1 MLALHEV
8 LSSDAVCIDGGANIG
23 VLTLALALYAPRGR
37 VIAFEPSQRCLPYLR
52 YNLELNTVVNAHVE
66 PLGLWS
72 HPGTLMLNGD
82 PRHPG
87 GAYVGKADPTT
98 VPEQIHVTSIDS
110 WANEAGLTRLD
121 LLKLDI
127 EGAELQ
133 ALEGA
138 SRTIASL
145 RPSVLCEV
153 NASALRQFH
162 ARDWTDLYRRLR
174 SEYRWLFFVREN
186 GGAYWLFGQW
196 HLRRLLWRRGVV
208 NVLCRPSRPKLFG
221 RGSKAARRRLAA
233 SIVQVVRLLADFTP
247 FRPPSSAFIHDT
259 VFRVDYGRLP
269 VGVPSGSAFEA
280 EVSIVNM
287 GKSWWSSDFDPHPV
301 VLGYRWY
308 SEDGKRTLE
317 GVAGRFARPVGPRRK
332 TTVRSTIQTPP
343 IPGRYELR
351 VMPVQDR
358 YAWGEDILREAFS
371 GANLLVGSQP

>member
-1 MLALHEV
+1 VRVVGHDDDIGVMETIRRTEHYEPDVMLALHEV

-186 GGAYWLFGQW
+186 GGGIGCSDNGIFAACSG
-196 HLRRLLWRRGVV
+196 GVELSMSCAV
-208 NVLCRPSRPKLFG
+208 R
-221 RGSKAARRRLAA
+221 AARSCLVEDRK
-233 SIVQVVRLLADFTP
+233 
-247 FRPPSSAFIHDT
+247 
-259 VFRVDYGRLP
+259 LP
-269 VGVPSGSAFEA
+269 V
-280 EVSIVNM
+280 
-287 GKSWWSSDFDPHPV
+287 DD
-301 VLGYRWY
+301 
-308 SEDGKRTLE
+308 
-317 GVAGRFARPVGPRRK
+317 
-332 TTVRSTIQTPP
+332 
-343 IPGRYELR
+343 
-351 VMPVQDR
+351 
-358 YAWGEDILREAFS
+358 
-371 GANLLVGSQP
+371 